1 MVSLPAFALQ
11 AQEREVFFPAPT
23 APVPA
28 VLAQAGRYATT
39 AKRAAQAISGSRGDC
54 FPAKNAGQAAKS
66 ARNDMNKKPV

>member
-11 AQEREVFFPAPT
+11 AQARGAFFHAPT
-23 APVPA
+23 
-28 VLAQAGRYATT
+28 AGRYATT

-66 ARNDMNKKPV
+66 ARNDMNKEPV